1 MGRRRAIETQEL
13 VAAAARVFERQGYAD
28 ATLDD
33 IAAEAGVSKPTVYQ
47 YVSSKQRL
55 LEIIVEQAIYP
66 LREGIEQIV
75 ESSGAAGEKLEAYVR
90 LHVNAAARYKAYYV
104 VLMTDQ
110 HQLSPQG
117 LRAYQSW
124 ARQVNHSAE
133 QLLRQGIDEGLVRH
147 DIDVPIAVNLLN
159 SALTSIARWYRPTDR
174 LKPEQIHDQVMKL
187 LHGVLLPQPVGVAP
201 RGHTSAT

>member
-1 MGRRRAIETQEL
+1 MGRRRAIETQQL
-13 VAAAARVFERQGYAD
+13 VGAAARVFERQGYAD

-47 YVSSKQRL
+47 YVPSKQRL

-75 ESSGAAGEKLEAYVR
+75 ESSGTAADKLDAYVR
-90 LHVNAAARYKAYYV
+90 LHVDAAVRYKEYYV

-110 HQLSPQG
+110 HQLSAQG

-133 QLLRQGIDEGLVRH
+133 LLLREGVKEGLVRD

-159 SALTSIARWYRPTDR
+159 SALTSIARWYRPADR
-174 LKPEQIHDQVMKL
+174 LKPRQIHDQVMKL
-187 LHGVLLPQPVGVAP
+187 LQGVLVP
-201 RGHTSAT
+201 RTTDAVSGQLSSAT